1 MQGWGGGED
10 EWRVTANVVRVS
22 YWGDEDILESGD
34 GLHNIVNVQ
43 MKLKDAYYLEGKL

>member
-22 YWGDEDILESGD
+22 YWGDEDILESSD
-34 GLHNIVNVQ
+34 SLHNIVNVQ